1 MTALAFP
8 AIIKAPGSALPNAP
22 VLLRVP
28 SGKIANTPPSSIKS
42 IPCFIAVLSAP
53 PLFTR
58 QMRPK
63 VYKLSPKTGTNT
75 PVLP

>member
-53 PLFTR
+53 PRFTGNA
-58 QMRPK
+58 PK
-63 VYKLSPKTGTNT
+63 VYKYHPKQVQTT